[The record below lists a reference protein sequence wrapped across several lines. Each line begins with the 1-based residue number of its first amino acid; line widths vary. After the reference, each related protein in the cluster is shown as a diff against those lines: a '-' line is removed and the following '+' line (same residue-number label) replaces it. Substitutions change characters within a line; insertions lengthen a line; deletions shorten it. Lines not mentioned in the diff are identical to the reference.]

1 MATKATKTTK
11 TTTTAK
17 ATKVTEAPPAAKAV
31 ETAPSAAPR
40 PGKTPAAKAPA
51 APRVTFKLRR
61 PGARAVAVA
70 GTFNAWSSSAA
81 PLLASP
87 DGTWS
92 IELTL
97 APGVY
102 EYRFVVDGQWISD
115 PAAAETSP
123 NPFGGVNSVV
133 RVSAY

>member
-17 ATKVTEAPPAAKAV
+17 ATKVTEAPPAAKPV

-51 APRVTFKLRR
+51 APRVTFQLRR
-61 PGARAVAVA
+61 PAARAVAVA

-115 PAAAETSP
+115 SRAKEWVK
-123 NPFGGVNSVV
+123 NPFGSTNSVLV
-133 RVSAY
+133 V